1 MKYSAFLQ
9 TVLFVVFCLLYGV
22 SNAQQQTILVF
33 GDSLSAAYRMPRTSG
48 WVHLLQQELQRTY
61 PQYKV
66 VNASISGET
75 ASGGSRRIAHALRQ
89 HSPSIVIVELG
100 ANDGLRG
107 APIADIE
114 ANLSSIIRQ
123 SEKSNR
129 KILLVGIQIPPNYGK
144 QYTSQFKAIY
154 PKLAQRHRIELVP
167 FMLDNIQPE
176 QFQADNLHPT
186 ASAQK
191 QIMQTIL
198 ARLKLLL

>member
-1 MKYSAFLQ
+1 M
-9 TVLFVVFCLLYGV
+9 

-75 ASGGSRRIAHALRQ
+75 ASGGSRRIAYALRQ

-129 KILLVGIQIPPNYGK
+129 KVLLVGIQIPPNYGK

-154 PKLAQRHRIELVP
+154 PRLAQRHRIELVP